1 MQWTILLL
9 AALAVMNIVV
19 SVAFALDKLQAKRN
33 GQRIP
38 RWHLIW
44 LLCIAPFLPT
54 VVMVW
59 LHHKVRK
66 RLFMITSCLAGS
78 LQTAGLLW
86 FMFRWLPAKHTKQ
99 TEQTEQTTKSTT
111 IVTIV
116 VTMVVLLLVVF
127 WATSL
132 GIQLR
137 RGCACEPSTVHEAR
151 APRVDQV

>member
-9 AALAVMNIVV
+9 AALAVVNIVA

-44 LLCIAPFLPT
+44 LLCVAPFLPT

-66 RLFMITSCLAGS
+66 RLFMITSCFAGS

-86 FMFRWLPAKHTKQ
+86 FVFRRLPEPG
-99 TEQTEQTTKSTT
+99 EQIQQTT
-111 IVTIV
+111 IIV
-116 VTMVVLLLVVF
+116 VTAVVLVVILL

-137 RGCACEPSTVHEAR
+137 RCCACEPSTVHETR
-151 APRVDQV
+151 APQVNHA